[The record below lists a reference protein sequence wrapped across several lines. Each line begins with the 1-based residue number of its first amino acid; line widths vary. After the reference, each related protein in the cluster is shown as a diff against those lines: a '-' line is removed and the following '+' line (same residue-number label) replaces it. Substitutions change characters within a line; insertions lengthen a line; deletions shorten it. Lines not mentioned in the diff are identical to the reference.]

1 MTIAAAR
8 SPSPGPAAR
17 PCCGGGGGLRRSADS
32 SPFRPAASPPDSPQ
46 RSSSICK
53 NSGRASPR
61 PCFGEKENDPR
72 DAARSSHKVRTS
84 CGGSAAKSFM
94 TPTISAASKAVA
106 PSASPRKRILGE
118 RNDPV
123 PSSPGDLAHSAKPR
137 GPSPHPTEADLG
149 APRRLWLSLDGAP
162 APPPPP
168 AAAPVAASHAARHSF
183 GGDEEVDHPVC
194 EDRQGAGSAA
204 AAPYDPKTNYLSQ
217 RPRFLRY
224 KPNPRVEM
232 YRHSGGGSVR
242 RLEEGFASE
251 SSSEEVDAA
260 TTTEGDVSEEE
271 QEQQNSLSSVHDDF
285 KDEETSALAPAPNP
299 RVEMYRHS
307 GGGSVRRLEE
317 GFASESSSEEVDA
330 ATTTEGD
337 VSEEEQEQQN
347 SLSSV
352 HDDFKDEETSA
363 LAPAPVV
370 RAEPAALA
378 VVGVLQP
385 QSPPDSPLAS
395 VLTPE
400 QKESPRAGGV
410 VTPEHE
416 PAASPAPACPMKK
429 KRSLLRFLL
438 APLALVLF
446 MAAAFVCVP
455 PPPGSPVML
464 NTSLSKVSGFLSVQE
479 FHPVELAARLKQW
492 SSSSLDF
499 VTSYWEALASS
510 QEQEVFGPHFAANLS
525 AAPADGD
532 ADHVV
537 GFYYGA
543 ALTGPISVE
552 QELEIQEVVSDSDIE
567 MIAETDVEAMATFG
581 DVEVEEPI
589 DDAEMEQESVVP
601 SLIEEPNDLVD
612 AEVEEFNAEMADE
625 VSDSSGEEMAEEV
638 SGSGSEEMADFIQK
652 SDIPSQ
658 SAAEPEQAE
667 DMVKSSFQ
675 QDVQTEDSQGD
686 RADVKDDQEAHH
698 GEKLGSDMWPSYL
711 DKISNPATFG
721 AALAAIIVPAA
732 LALLYVRQKQ
742 ARVAM
747 DSNEPAEQVEQVEHV
762 RQKQARV
769 AVDSNEPAKQFE
781 QFGSLSG
788 SGSSQGHAVAKSSQF
803 QNTVVE
809 ETEKFGGSGAS
820 QYSSSLS
827 SGLGR
832 RRKAREE
839 GSLGLEPVASRRDS
853 TAQST
858 ASYGSF
864 TTYEKIPAKKGN
876 KEDEA
881 MTPVRRSRRN
891 VKPPEA

>member
-204 AAPYDPKTNYLSQ
+204 AAPYDPKTNYLSP

-224 KPNPRVEM
+224 K
-232 YRHSGGGSVR
+232 
-242 RLEEGFASE
+242 
-251 SSSEEVDAA
+251 
-260 TTTEGDVSEEE
+260 
-271 QEQQNSLSSVHDDF
+271 
-285 KDEETSALAPAPNP
+285 PNP

-543 ALTGPISVE
+543 ALTSPISVE

>member
-1 MTIAAAR
+1 MSIAAAR
-8 SPSPGPAAR
+8 SPSTGPAAR

-32 SPFRPAASPPDSPQ
+32 SPFRPVASPPDPPQ
-46 RSSSICK
+46 RSSSVCK
-53 NSGRASPR
+53 NSGGRASPR

-72 DAARSSHKVRTS
+72 DAARSSHKVRPS
-84 CGGSAAKSFM
+84 CGGGGGGAAKSFM
-94 TPTISAASKAVA
+94 APTISAASKAVA

-123 PSSPGDLAHSAKPR
+123 PSSPGDLAHSAKPM
-137 GPSPHPTEADLG
+137 GPPPPPPEADLG

-162 APPPPP
+162 TPP
-168 AAAPVAASHAARHSF
+168 AAAPVAASPAARHSF
-183 GGDEEVDHPVC
+183 CGDEEVDLPVC
-194 EDRQGAGSAA
+194 DNRQGACSAA
-204 AAPYDPKTNYLSQ
+204 AAPYDPKTNYLSP

-242 RLEEGFASE
+242 RLEEGFTSE

-271 QEQQNSLSSVHDDF
+271 QEQQTSLSSV
-285 KDEETSALAPAPNP
+285 
-299 RVEMYRHS
+299 
-307 GGGSVRRLEE
+307 
-317 GFASESSSEEVDA
+317 
-330 ATTTEGD
+330 
-337 VSEEEQEQQN
+337 Q
-347 SLSSV
+347 
-352 HDDFKDEETSA
+352 DDFKDEETSA
-363 LAPAPVV
+363 LAPAPVA
-370 RAEPAALA
+370 RAELAASA
-378 VVGVLQP
+378 VAGVLQP
-385 QSPPDSPLAS
+385 QSPPDSPLAR

-416 PAASPAPACPMKK
+416 PAASPAPARPMKK

-446 MAAAFVCVP
+446 LAVAFVCVP

-464 NTSLSKVSGFLSVQE
+464 NTSLSKVSDFLSVQE

-510 QEQEVFGPHFAANLS
+510 QGQEVFGPHFAANLS

-532 ADHVV
+532 ADHAV

-543 ALTGPISVE
+543 ALTSPISVD
-552 QELEIQEVVSDSDIE
+552 QELEIPEVVSMSDAE
-567 MIAETDVEAMATFG
+567 MYAEPDVEAMTTFD

-601 SLIEEPNDLVD
+601 SLVQEPNDSVDSVD

-625 VSDSSGEEMAEEV
+625 VSGSSGEEMAEEI
-638 SGSGSEEMADFIQK
+638 SGSEEMADFIQK

-667 DMVKSSFQ
+667 DMSKSSFQ
-675 QDVQTEDSQGD
+675 QDVQTEDSEGD
-686 RADVKDDQEAHH
+686 RAGVKVDQKAHH

-721 AALAAIIVPAA
+721 AALAAIIVPAV

-742 ARVAM
+742 ARVA
-747 DSNEPAEQVEQVEHV
+747 
-762 RQKQARV
+762 
-769 AVDSNEPAKQFE
+769 VDSNELAE
-781 QFGSLSG
+781 QVDSVECLSG

-809 ETEKFGGSGAS
+809 DTEKLGGSGAS

>member
-1 MTIAAAR
+1 MSVAAAR

-17 PCCGGGGGLRRSADS
+17 PCCGGLRRSADS

-46 RSSSICK
+46 RSSSVCK

-61 PCFGEKENDPR
+61 PCCGEKENDPR

-84 CGGSAAKSFM
+84 GVGCGGGVAKSFM
-94 TPTISAASKAVA
+94 APTISAASKAVA

-123 PSSPGDLAHSAKPR
+123 PSSPGDLEHSAKPR
-137 GPSPHPTEADLG
+137 APPPPPPEAALG
-149 APRRLWLSLDGAP
+149 APRRLRLSLDGAP
-162 APPPPP
+162 APPP

-194 EDRQGAGSAA
+194 ENRQGAGSAA
-204 AAPYDPKTNYLSQ
+204 AAAPYDPKINYLSP

-242 RLEEGFASE
+242 RLEDGFFASD

-260 TTTEGDVSEEE
+260 ATTEEDTSEEE
-271 QEQQNSLSSVHDDF
+271 QEQTTLSSAADDF
-285 KDEETSALAPAPNP
+285 TEEETWALAPAP
-299 RVEMYRHS
+299 E
-307 GGGSVRRLEE
+307 
-317 GFASESSSEEVDA
+317 A
-330 ATTTEGD
+330 
-337 VSEEEQEQQN
+337 
-347 SLSSV
+347 
-352 HDDFKDEETSA
+352 
-363 LAPAPVV
+363 
-370 RAEPAALA
+370 RAEPAASA
-378 VVGVLQP
+378 VAGVLHTQAA
-385 QSPPDSPLAS
+385 PDSPLAR
-395 VLTPE
+395 VLTPG
-400 QKESPRAGGV
+400 QESPRADGV
-410 VTPEHE
+410 LTPEHE
-416 PAASPAPACPMKK
+416 PAASPAPARPKK
-429 KRSLLRFLL
+429 KMMSPLRFLL

-455 PPPGSPVML
+455 PLPGSPVML
-464 NTSLSKVSGFLSVQE
+464 NTSVSKVSDFLSVQE

-525 AAPADGD
+525 AGPADGD
-532 ADHVV
+532 ADLAV

-543 ALTGPISVE
+543 AQTNLISVE
-552 QELEIQEVVSDSDIE
+552 QELEIQEVVSDCDTE
-567 MIAETDVEAMATFG
+567 MIAEPDVEAMVNFG
-581 DVEVEEPI
+581 DAEVEEPI
-589 DDAEMEQESVVP
+589 DYAEMEQESAVP
-601 SLIEEPNDLVD
+601 SVIEEADSVD
-612 AEVEEFNAEMADE
+612 AEVEEFEAEMAEEVSGSSGGEMADE
-625 VSDSSGEEMAEEV
+625 VSGSGSEEIVEEV
-638 SGSGSEEMADFIQK
+638 SGSGSEENADFTED
-652 SDIPSQ
+652 STSQ

-667 DMVKSSFQ
+667 GMAKSPLQ
-675 QDVQTEDSQGD
+675 QDVQTEDSGGD
-686 RADVKDDQEAHH
+686 RADGKEDQEVQHL
-698 GEKLGSDMWPSYL
+698 GKLGSDMWPSYL
-711 DKISNPATFG
+711 DKISNPAALG

-742 ARVAM
+742 ARVGLN
-747 DSNEPAEQVEQVEHV
+747 SNEPAEQVEQVEQV
-762 RQKQARV
+762 ER
-769 AVDSNEPAKQFE
+769 
-781 QFGSLSG
+781 LSG
-788 SGSSQGHAVAKSSQF
+788 SGSSEGHVVAKSSQL
-803 QNTVVE
+803 QKPVVE
-809 ETEKFGGSGAS
+809 ETEKLGGSGAS

-839 GSLGLEPVASRRDS
+839 GSLGLEPVVSRRDS

>member
-8 SPSPGPAAR
+8 SPSPGPASR
-17 PCCGGGGGLRRSADS
+17 PCCGGGLRRSADS

-46 RSSSICK
+46 RSSSVCK

-61 PCFGEKENDPR
+61 SCFGEKENDPR
-72 DAARSSHKVRTS
+72 DTGRSSHKVRTS
-84 CGGSAAKSFM
+84 CGGGGATAKSFM
-94 TPTISAASKAVA
+94 APTISAASKAVA

-123 PSSPGDLAHSAKPR
+123 PSSPGDLAHSAKTRDP
-137 GPSPHPTEADLG
+137 PPPPPEADLG

-204 AAPYDPKTNYLSQ
+204 GAPYDPKTNYLSP

-251 SSSEEVDAA
+251 SSSEEVDTA
-260 TTTEGDVSEEE
+260 TATEGDVSEEE
-271 QEQQNSLSSVHDDF
+271 QEQQTSLSSVQDDF
-285 KDEETSALAPAPNP
+285 KDEETSAL
-299 RVEMYRHS
+299 
-307 GGGSVRRLEE
+307 
-317 GFASESSSEEVDA
+317 
-330 ATTTEGD
+330 T
-337 VSEEEQEQQN
+337 
-347 SLSSV
+347 
-352 HDDFKDEETSA
+352 
-363 LAPAPVV
+363 PAPVA

-378 VVGVLQP
+378 VAGVLQP
-385 QSPPDSPLAS
+385 QSPPDSPLAR

-416 PAASPAPACPMKK
+416 PAASPAPAHPMKK
-429 KRSLLRFLL
+429 KRSPLRFLL

-446 MAAAFVCVP
+446 MAAAFVCMP

-464 NTSLSKVSGFLSVQE
+464 NTSLSKVSDFLSVQE

-543 ALTGPISVE
+543 ALTSPISVE

-601 SLIEEPNDLVD
+601 NLIEEPNDLVD

>member
-204 AAPYDPKTNYLSQ
+204 AAPYDPKTNYLSP

-242 RLEEGFASE
+242 RL
-251 SSSEEVDAA
+251 
-260 TTTEGDVSEEE
+260 
-271 QEQQNSLSSVHDDF
+271 
-285 KDEETSALAPAPNP
+285 
-299 RVEMYRHS
+299 
-307 GGGSVRRLEE
+307 
-317 GFASESSSEEVDA
+317 EEVDA

-543 ALTGPISVE
+543 ALTSPISVE

-747 DSNEPAEQVEQVEHV
+747 DSNAPAEQVEQVEHV